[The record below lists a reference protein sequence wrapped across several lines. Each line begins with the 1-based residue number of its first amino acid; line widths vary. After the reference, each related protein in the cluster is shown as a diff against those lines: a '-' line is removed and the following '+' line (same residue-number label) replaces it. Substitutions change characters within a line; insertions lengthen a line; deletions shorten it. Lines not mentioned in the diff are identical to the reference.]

1 MATGFA
7 GVGRELRGHSDGLD
21 LAAFLAATPPFNALE
36 EDLRRELMARGRVQS
51 YPAGSYVFRRGDPS
65 LGVLFLVVRGS
76 AAVTLPEEGGREVVV
91 GYRHPGD
98 FFGETVV
105 LTGGPYP
112 GSVRAREEL
121 VCFLIPRAELERLI
135 HTVPE
140 FAGFF
145 NRQLLDRMR
154 LLYEE
159 MAAEQSFAAYSRREG
174 RVLSRRVEEIMSR
187 PVVTCRP
194 GDSVAHAAQLMAGH
208 KISAVVVVE
217 GERPVGLVTERD
229 LVARVLVRAGE
240 PGAAYDLKV
249 AEVMT
254 PYVVQVPAGAYLNE
268 VLLQVVR
275 HHVKHVVVMDGGR
288 LTGIVTLAN
297 LVRARSTGTFW
308 VAHDIEAQE
317 TLEGLIRCSREAES
331 FLDAL
336 VAEGASAREICNFM
350 TEIYDRLV
358 RRVIFLCERELEAEG
373 WGPPPVAYCFL
384 QMGSA
389 GRGEQILR
397 TDQDNA
403 IVYEAPEGDEA
414 AAAYFRAL
422 GPRIVAGLEACGFAR
437 CKGDVMVSNPFWC
450 RPLPSWERTAGEWVS
465 RPEPLHVRLLTI
477 FLDFR
482 PVYGESR
489 LAARLWEAVFRA
501 FERHALEVGH
511 LLSHDEGLLRVPLN
525 AFGGFITE
533 KTGAHRNEL
542 DLKRSAMVHVVNCT
556 RVFAL
561 KARLT
566 EVSTFARLEG
576 LVAAGLLEADEAE
589 FIAAAYETLLMFRL
603 RENLKKLRQGREPDS
618 YINPFRLSRRE
629 QAVLRDALS
638 VVARLQKL
646 TTRHFNVFWLS
657 YLTS

>member
-1 MATGFA
+1 MSEQTGEA
-7 GVGRELRGHSDGLD
+7 LD
-21 LAAFLAATPPFNALE
+21 LAAFLAVTPPFSTLE
-36 EDLRRELMARGRVQS
+36 EDLRRELLARGQTRT

-65 LGVLFLVVRGS
+65 QGVLFLVVRGS
-76 AAVTLPEEGGREVVV
+76 AVVTLPEEGRGEVVV
-91 GYRHPGD
+91 GYRQPGD

-105 LTGGPYP
+105 LTGGAYP

-121 VCFLIPRAELERLI
+121 LCFLIPRAELERLI

-140 FAGFF
+140 FASFF

-159 MAAEQSFAAYSRREG
+159 MAAEQSFTAYTRREG
-174 RVLSRRVEEIMSR
+174 RVLNRRVEEIMSR

-194 GDSVAHAAQLMAGH
+194 GDPVAHAAQLMAGH
-208 KISAVVVVE
+208 NISAVVVVE

-229 LVARVLVRAGE
+229 LVTRVLARSRE
-240 PGAAYDLKV
+240 PGAAHNLKV

-254 PYVVQVPAGAYLNE
+254 PHVVQVPVRAYLHE

-275 HHVKHVVVMDGGR
+275 HHVKHVAVMDGER
-288 LTGIVTLAN
+288 LAGIVTLAN
-297 LVRARSTGTFW
+297 LVRARGTGTFW
-308 VAHDIEAQE
+308 VAHDIESQDS
-317 TLEGLIRCSREAES
+317 LDGLARCGREAES

-336 VAEGASAREICNFM
+336 VAERASAREICNLM
-350 TEIYDRLV
+350 TEVYDRLV
-358 RRVIFLCERELEAEG
+358 RRVIFLCEREMEAEG
-373 WGPPPVAYCFL
+373 WGPPPVPYCFL

-389 GRGEQILR
+389 GRGEQTLR

-403 IVYEAPEGDEA
+403 LVYEAPAGDQA
-414 AAAYFRAL
+414 AAAYFGAL

-450 RPLPSWERTAGEWVS
+450 RALSDWEKTLWLWIGRPSPS
-465 RPEPLHVRLLTI
+465 HVRLLTI

-489 LAARLWEAVFRA
+489 LAARLWEVVFRA
-501 FERHALEVGH
+501 FERFSLEAGH
-511 LLSHDEGLLRVPLN
+511 FLSHDEGSLRVPLN
-525 AFGGFITE
+525 AFGGFLTE
-533 KTGAHRNEL
+533 KTGPHRNQL

-556 RVFAL
+556 RLFAL
-561 KARLT
+561 KARLS
-566 EVSTFARLEG
+566 EVSTFGRLEG
-576 LVAAGLLEADEAE
+576 VAAAGLLEPDEAE
-589 FIAAAYETLLMFRL
+589 FIAGAYETLLMFRL
-603 RENLKKLRQGREPDS
+603 RENLKKWRQGQEPDS
-618 YINPFRLSRRE
+618 YINPFKLSRRE

-646 TTRHFNVFWLS
+646 TTKHFHVYWLNYFS
-657 YLTS
+657 